1 METLIKQIKNINSL
15 SKDIL
20 LELSKQNPSFEEIR
34 GIMVQRQGFIDEFG
48 IKLTKIELEN
58 LSDGKKEIIKS
69 FFDEFLVINDNI
81 KDAISEV
88 LTQRK
93 KRLSA
98 AKKQRQAE
106 DGYNVL
112 VKPDI
117 SYFQRNQ

>member
-1 METLIKQIKNINSL
+1 METLVKQIKNINSL

-20 LELSKQNPSFEEIR
+20 LELGKQNPSFEDIR
-34 GIMVQRQGFIDEFG
+34 GIMVHRQGFIDKFG
-48 IKLTKIELEN
+48 KNLTEIEIDK
-58 LSDGKKEIIKS
+58 LSDGNKEIIKS

-81 KDAISEV
+81 KSAISEV
-88 LTQRK
+88 LNQNK

>member
-1 METLIKQIKNINSL
+1 METLVKEIKNINSL

-20 LELSKQNPSFEEIR
+20 HELSKKNPSFEEIR
-34 GIMVQRQGFIDEFG
+34 GIMVQRQGFIDKFG
-48 IKLTKIELEN
+48 IKMTKIEVEN
-58 LSDGKKEIIKS
+58 LSEDKKEIIKS

-88 LTQRK
+88 LTQSK

-106 DGYNVL
+106 DGYNIL

-117 SYFQRNQ
+117 SYYQRNQ

>member
-88 LTQRK
+88 LTQSK
-93 KRLSA
+93 KRLSS

-106 DGYNVL
+106 DGYNIL

-117 SYFQRNQ
+117 SYFQRN

>member
-1 METLIKQIKNINSL
+1 METLVKQIRNINNL

-20 LELSKQNPSFEEIR
+20 HELSKKNPSFEEIR
-34 GIMVQRQGFIDEFG
+34 GIMVQRQDFIDKFG
-48 IKLTKIELEN
+48 IKMTKIEVEN
-58 LSDGKKEIIKS
+58 LSEDKKEIIKS